1 LTNGVAAAVSDET
14 ATGEL
19 LCLRVRGRSRAGKGK
34 YRQKRRDIMSTKQ
47 KQNLNRAKPKAEAN
61 KKIVDVDVFRKVVE
75 FKVRSV
81 VNGKEERAFGGGAF
95 KQEDIRHI
103 IAELSEF
110 ARQLEL
116 SDAEARGY
124 WRAFDTEYDIP
135 EQNDNDD
142 EQQDNQDE

>member
-1 LTNGVAAAVSDET
+1 
-14 ATGEL
+14 
-19 LCLRVRGRSRAGKGK
+19 
-34 YRQKRRDIMSTKQ
+34 MSTEQ

-95 KQEDIRHI
+95 KEEDIRHI
-103 IAELSEF
+103 IAELSDF

-124 WRAFDTEYDIP
+124 GRALADAGYDNP

>member
-1 LTNGVAAAVSDET
+1 VAGVARARVS
-14 ATGEL
+14 TG
-19 LCLRVRGRSRAGKGK
+19 RR
-34 YRQKRRDIMSTKQ
+34 RRDIMSTKQ

-116 SDAEARGY
+116 SDAEERGY
-124 WRAFDTEYDIP
+124 GRALADTGYDNP

>member
-1 LTNGVAAAVSDET
+1 
-14 ATGEL
+14 
-19 LCLRVRGRSRAGKGK
+19 
-34 YRQKRRDIMSTKQ
+34 MSTKQ
-47 KQNLNRAKPKAEAN
+47 KQNLKRAKPETEAN
-61 KKIVDVDVFRKVVE
+61 KKIVDVYVLRKVVE

-124 WRAFDTEYDIP
+124 GRALADTGYDNP
-135 EQNDNDD
+135 EQNDNDNGK
-142 EQQDNQDE
+142 QDNNQDEGGDDE